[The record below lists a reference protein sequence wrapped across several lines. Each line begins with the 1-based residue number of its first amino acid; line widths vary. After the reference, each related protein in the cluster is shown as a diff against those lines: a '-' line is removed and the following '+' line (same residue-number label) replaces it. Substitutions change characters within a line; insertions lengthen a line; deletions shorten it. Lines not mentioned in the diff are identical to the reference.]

1 MGRVDPSI
9 IMTQYPNPPG
19 FNPGK
24 MGMDERKTV
33 YLHTNL
39 PQAPQKNN
47 ANLALDL
54 TIGKSML
61 SRLRI

>member
-33 YLHTNL
+33 
-39 PQAPQKNN
+39 
-47 ANLALDL
+47 
-54 TIGKSML
+54 
-61 SRLRI
+61 